1 MAGSVN
7 FPDILGGLTQGAR
20 AQFGVVDAA
29 IALRPR
35 TPRVGKPFEIVVLLQ
50 NTLAAPVDV
59 TVNLRLPE
67 QDAKKQNGQFIAHSS
82 RVIVGIK
89 AAEVGYLSLSAM
101 TLPTTTPGD
110 LYKFSVEIQA
120 RPQAKE
126 RRIRTPESGA
136 VAIELLPERSR
147 DEFAALKSLAY
158 TTKKPLGRSAIEAP
172 LPLFGSGISPMNSA
186 ARAGWN
192 SLWTLTDTPDPRPM
206 MYVYGDNLL
215 LETFPQCRRLH
226 AYVPLLKATYEQ
238 FRAAGFDLYEP
249 EAEIITK
256 LMVLLLEYAAPVE
269 NGHGYANA
277 GRYAVAPML
286 VNNPME
292 LNPAPELPRWV
303 LEMLR
308 SIDAKAENARDPISL
323 LTGALYP
330 ALAYDAARFAFAL
343 TERETGENLGS
354 DVEQEHY
361 ASDLARALEQDPQS
375 VTLDFNRVYLPLVL
389 GGLFVNEQMPIA
401 REAPGELVS
410 SILRILNQRA
420 PTLSDEAQ
428 PLVEMTRSVINRM
441 EHKYGFRSGA

>member
-7 FPDILGGLTQGAR
+7 FPDILGELTQGAR

-29 IALRPR
+29 ASLRPR
-35 TPRVGKPFEIVVLLQ
+35 TPRVGKPFEIIVLLQ

-59 TVNLRLPE
+59 TVSLRLPE
-67 QDAKKQNGQFIAHSS
+67 QDAKKQRGQFIAHSS
-82 RVIVGIK
+82 RVMVGMK

-101 TLPTTTPGD
+101 TLPTTIPGD
-110 LYKFSVEIQA
+110 LYKFAVEIQT

-126 RRIRTPESGA
+126 RRIRTSESGA
-136 VAIELLPERSR
+136 ITTELLPERSR

-158 TTKKPLGRSAIEAP
+158 TVKKPLGRSAIEAP
-172 LPLFGSGISPMNSA
+172 LPLFGSGISPMNAA

-192 SLWTLTDTPDPRPM
+192 SLWTLTGTPDPRPM
-206 MYVYGDNLL
+206 MYVYGDDLL
-215 LETFPQCRRLH
+215 LETFPRGRRLH
-226 AYVPLLKATYEQ
+226 SYVPLLKATYEH

-277 GRYAVAPML
+277 GRYAVVPML

-343 TERETGENLGS
+343 AERETGENLGS

-361 ASDLARALEQDPQS
+361 ASELARALGQDPQS

-410 SILRILNQRA
+410 SILRILNQRS

-428 PLVEMTRSVINRM
+428 PLAEMTRSVINRM